1 MDVFSLL
8 KFWRNAGGGD
18 PAAAGDFDSSFD
30 DEESFFDLVFTNSGD
45 EADYGYGASP
55 NFNGFDVHG
64 GESRSSFR
72 FSSPDEVYLN
82 NKRNIFSFD
91 SPNTKTPQSPLRLL
105 MLGFQNNQK
114 PEWEKK
120 VTNREIEEVK
130 IGAMIKRDNSLRHQL
145 MTEKLLEND
154 LTPSK
159 RFSKDVVNKYLNL
172 MKPSYVKV
180 SKRSAEK
187 SRLSEKSVTPS
198 SSPASSVFSPRK
210 EEKRGGSGGRGA
222 VFREVRKRLGKS
234 RSASAILQT
243 PATKSDDSVLEKQD
257 GIKGAI
263 LHCKRCYNSGFVLSR
278 SGNAP
283 SNNQPRIS
291 VEEQNRSSI

>member
-45 EADYGYGASP
+45 EDDYGYGASP
-55 NFNGFDVHG
+55 NFNGFDVHSG
-64 GESRSSFR
+64 DSRSSFR

-91 SPNTKTPQSPLRLL
+91 SPNRKTPQSPLRLL

-114 PEWEKK
+114 PESEKK
-120 VTNREIEEVK
+120 ETNREIKEVK
-130 IGAMIKRDNSLRHQL
+130 IGAMLKRDNSLRHQL

-159 RFSKDVVNKYLNL
+159 RFSKDVVNKYLNM

-180 SKRSAEK
+180 SKKSAEK

-210 EEKRGGSGGRGA
+210 EEKRGGRGA

-243 PATKSDDSVLEKQD
+243 PATKSDDSALEQQD
-257 GIKGAI
+257 VIQGAI
-263 LHCKRCYNSGFVLSR
+263 LHCKKSYNSGIVLSR
-278 SGNAP
+278 SGSAP
-283 SNNQPRIS
+283 SNNQARIS